1 MNMWNS
7 KLAEVFMGSFKVILT
22 RLVSLFCTLAVAC
35 LLFSQPAFA
44 QQVSQ
49 TISVTVNKSIGFRLA
64 DRAKSVSVSKPEV
77 ADVTVAAPSQLL
89 IHGKAVGAT
98 SLIVFNAKGEIENY
112 DVVVTPDVAA
122 LRAQFR
128 LVFPDENIEVLTSGT
143 AIVLKGEVS
152 NELVYDKVLNIV
164 QNYLPPQP
172 PKEVAPPTTNIN
184 VTTTTSDPRLPT
196 TGTAFAG
203 GGQLAFV
210 EETSLAEV
218 DRWGDK
224 RKINGIVDLLVIK
237 EIRQI
242 ELSVIVAEIALD
254 KLREIGLDFQ
264 TFTRNTNLNSF
275 LGSNSGFTSRLFE
288 ERERAT
294 ATDPGRIIFGDATTG
309 IFNYASGG
317 FALTML
323 YRALQNKDVT
333 EILAQPRLVMKNG
346 RSGGFLAG
354 GEFPIVRATN
364 EQFNVDFKPFGV
376 RLDFVPTITWSDR
389 IDLRVF
395 PEVSEVD
402 FNVAV
407 QGVPGLKVRRM
418 VNRVEL
424 NEGESLVIGGLLD
437 RRILRDVTKFP
448 LLGDI
453 PILGALFRST
463 RFQNRESELVFVITP
478 RVVRA
483 LKPGE
488 KPQLPSVEKYD
499 DPDIRQIPLPGTT
512 PNIFEDWNE
521 MFSSDES
528 D

>member
-1 MNMWNS
+1 
-7 KLAEVFMGSFKVILT
+7 VVG
-22 RLVSLFCTLAVAC
+22 
-35 LLFSQPAFA
+35 
-44 QQVSQ
+44 
-49 TISVTVNKSIGFRLA
+49 
-64 DRAKSVSVSKPEV
+64 
-77 ADVTVAAPSQLL
+77 PSQLL
-89 IHGKAVGAT
+89 INGKAVGTT
-98 SLIVFNAKGEIENY
+98 SLIVFNEKDNVQSY
-112 DVVVTPDVAA
+112 DLIVTPDVAA
-122 LRAQFR
+122 LRAQYR
-128 LVFPDENIEVLTSGT
+128 LVFPDENIEVSTSGT
-143 AIVLKGEVS
+143 AIILKGEVS

-172 PKEVAPPTTNIN
+172 PKEVAAPTTNIN

-210 EETSLAEV
+210 EESSLAEV

-237 EIRQI
+237 EVRQI
-242 ELSVIVAEIALD
+242 ELSVIVAEIAHD

-275 LGSNSGFTSRLFE
+275 LGSNSGFSSRLFE

-294 ATDPGRIIFGDATTG
+294 ATDPGRLLFGAATTG

-317 FALTML
+317 FALTTL

-354 GEFPIVRATN
+354 GEFPVVRASN

-424 NEGESLVIGGLLD
+424 KEGETLVIGGLLD
-437 RRILRDVTKFP
+437 RRILKDVTKFP

-478 RVVRA
+478 RIVRA

-488 KPQLPSVEKYD
+488 KPQLPSIDKYD
-499 DPDIRQIPLPGTT
+499 DLDFRQIPLPGT
-512 PNIFEDWNE
+512 
-521 MFSSDES
+521 SSDFFEQP
-528 D
+528 